1 MEKLVNAYTWLQAQ
15 LKSEK
20 GQGMVEYALVL
31 VFIVAIAA
39 YFIGSGGL
47 GEGVKSAV
55 DKTTST
61 LKAASSSTTT
71 PPAAGN

>member
-1 MEKLVNAYTWLQAQ
+1 MKENMIKAYSWMQAMM
-15 LKSEK
+15 KSEK

-55 DKTTST
+55 DATTET
-61 LKAASSSTTT
+61 LKKSAQ
-71 PPAAGN
+71 

>member
-1 MEKLVNAYTWLQAQ
+1 MKENMVKAYSWMQAMM
-15 LKSEK
+15 KSEK

-47 GEGVKSAV
+47 GEGVESAVTATTETLKKSAQ
-55 DKTTST
+55 
-61 LKAASSSTTT
+61 
-71 PPAAGN
+71 

>member
-1 MEKLVNAYTWLQAQ
+1 MKEHMIKTYSWLQAMM
-15 LKSEK
+15 KSEK

-31 VFIVAIAA
+31 VLSVAIAA

-55 DKTTST
+55 DATTST
-61 LKAASSSTTT
+61 LKASAK
-71 PPAAGN
+71 